1 MDESRRPVVSI
12 VMGSD
17 SDFPK
22 LEGCIRIL
30 KEFGVKSEARV
41 ISAHRSPELAHE
53 FAAAAE
59 ERGVGVIIAAAGGA
73 AHLAGVIASLT
84 TLPVIG
90 VPISS
95 SAMQGVDALHSTVM
109 MPPGVPVATVGI
121 DASLNA
127 AVLAV
132 QILALADPDL
142 RSALK
147 AYKAKLAAG
156 VQAKSQKI
164 QKQLES

>member
-1 MDESRRPVVSI
+1 MDEPRKPVVSI

-17 SDFPK
+17 SDLPK
-22 LEGCIRIL
+22 LEGCIKTL
-30 KEFGVKSEARV
+30 KEFGVELEARV
-41 ISAHRSPELAHE
+41 ISAHRSPDLAHE
-53 FAAAAE
+53 FASTAE
-59 ERGVGVIIAAAGGA
+59 QRGVGVIIAAAGGA

-95 SAMQGVDALHSTVM
+95 SAMQGVDALLSTVM
-109 MPPGVPVATVGI
+109 MPPGVPVAAVGI
-121 DASLNA
+121 DASVNA

-132 QILALADPDL
+132 QILARSDANL

-147 AYKAKLAAG
+147 AYKTKLAAG
-156 VQAKSQKI
+156 VQQKSRKI
-164 QKQLES
+164 QKRLES